1 MENTFKP
8 LAGLVLIEPL
18 KLKYKIVKEL
28 VAKQLPQTSEELEK
42 EVETEVVKNKIKLQ
56 QQLAKVVSTGILD
69 TEKLGFKEG
78 DTIVYDI
85 NMVRPFDL
93 VKGTVLIGAHN
104 VIGLW
109 L

>member
-1 MENTFKP
+1 MFKP

-18 KLKYKIVKEL
+18 KLKYKVVKEM
-28 VAKQLPQTSEELEK
+28 VAERLPKNPDDLEK
-42 EVETEVVKNKIKLQ
+42 EVEVKEVKNKIKLQ
-56 QQLAKVVSTGILD
+56 QQLAKVIDTGIMD
-69 TEKLGFKEG
+69 TEKLGFKAG

-104 VIGLW
+104 IIGLW

>member
-1 MENTFKP
+1 MFKP

-18 KLKYKIVKEL
+18 KLKYKVVKEM
-28 VAKQLPQTSEELEK
+28 VAERIPQTPEDLDK
-42 EVETEVVKNKIKLQ
+42 EVEVKEVKNKIKLQ
-56 QQLAKVVSTGILD
+56 QQLALVIDTGIMD
-69 TEKLGFKEG
+69 TEKLGFKKG
-78 DTIVYDI
+78 DTVVYDI

-104 VIGLW
+104 IIGVW